1 MDKSS
6 LLRDNDEVAGKM
18 KGLDLL
24 PASVI
29 PFKME
34 RSFKPDLVDA
44 QLVNCEGEVV
54 RHGLSVVVDGKLG
67 YINLPPDHLPE
78 GSYTVRMVKPI
89 NGHPPDVLDVKS
101 FVIETPNQPETK
113 KRKAEDGLYPQL
125 PGENLP
131 AEFSNGWGDNPV
143 PDVGDVANGDISDV
157 ANGETPNG
165 ELDSN
170 HPSPEDLHFLNDV
183 MEMIKND
190 QNPLDEGTLNSALL
204 ESDGLGTN
212 VTMPPP
218 RVEELKL
225 WDTKTEDGPK
235 LGCVKSRKYVI
246 IKNTRYLRTQ
256 EFKGYT
262 AHSYLAGK
270 RTPSLKRQCTK
281 RKLLPESGRFPCLKC

>member
-18 KGLDLL
+18 KGLELL

-101 FVIETPNQPETK
+101 FCIATPTQPETK
-113 KRKAEDGLYPQL
+113 KRKVVDGLYPQL
-125 PGENLP
+125 QGEN
-131 AEFSNGWGDNPV
+131 WGDNPI
-143 PDVGDVANGDISDV
+143 PNLGLGDVVNA
-157 ANGETPNG
+157 ETPNG

-170 HPSPEDLHFLNDV
+170 HPSLEDLMEIIND
-183 MEMIKND
+183 E
-190 QNPLDEGTLNSALL
+190 NPVDERNPNPAVL
-204 ESDGLGTN
+204 ESDGLARE
-212 VTMPPP
+212 TMPPP

-225 WDTKTEDGPK
+225 WDTITEDGPK
-235 LGCVKSRKYVI
+235 LGYVTETRCFRTLDI
-246 IKNTRYLRTQ
+246 RIQQFKVTHLDCTLGIKI
-256 EFKGYT
+256 
-262 AHSYLAGK
+262 
-270 RTPSLKRQCTK
+270 
-281 RKLLPESGRFPCLKC
+281 